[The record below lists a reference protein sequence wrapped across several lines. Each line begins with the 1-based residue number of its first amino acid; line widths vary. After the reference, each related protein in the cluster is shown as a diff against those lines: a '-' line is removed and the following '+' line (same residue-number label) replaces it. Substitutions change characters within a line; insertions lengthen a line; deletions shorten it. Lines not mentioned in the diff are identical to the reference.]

1 MELLVARDVAT
12 LVLLIA
18 LLTLSMLVLRVTRR

>member
-1 MELLVARDVAT
+1 MKRITT

-18 LLTLSMLVLRVTRR
+18 LLLSLGAAARRHKTWSS